1 MWWLDLWL
9 LGAAGFAMVSGGRV
23 WGGWWM
29 TVTVVAGF
37 AMLGMWWLVYVCIF
51 ECLCYIKHLKKNI
64 AYKETCMS
72 PFI

>member
-37 AMLGMWWLVYVCIF
+37 AMLGMWWLVYVLHF
-51 ECLCYIKHLKKNI
+51 RMFMLH
-64 AYKETCMS
+64 
-72 PFI
+72 